1 MSESTTGSGCLRLDA
16 SIIGT
21 TSRRHILLRI
31 ERKTDLYGPSDREI
45 ARARHMIGRVVYYQ
59 VQDDERRFMQRI
71 LDCDRGELICI
82 TEDSYL
88 VEVNEVPHG
97 VSQVSQGVVRASW
110 IGTVETTYWELV

>member
-1 MSESTTGSGCLRLDA
+1 M
-16 SIIGT
+16 
-21 TSRRHILLRI
+21 LRI

-59 VQDDERRFMQRI
+59 VQDNERRFMQKI

-97 VSQVSQGVVRASW
+97 VSQISQGVIRASW